1 MDEEELRRLSA
12 RGASLEFD
20 DPSRTKLSE
29 AIFGLVENFWT
40 QLSEKKAY
48 ETSKN
53 ESDKVRR
60 QTNRSVTFYF
70 FITLIFLTSLLLP
83 KWSCDLKYGPCLPA
97 RDFGS
102 RVSGLFV
109 PFVCLE
115 HYFQSANFVSVR
127 YVSIL
132 SVLDAE
138 LSCLQCLLI
147 WQCNEPACWMAICK
161 LDTF

>member
-70 FITLIFLTSLLLP
+70 FITLIFFNLTSP
-83 KWSCDLKYGPCLPA
+83 
-97 RDFGS
+97 
-102 RVSGLFV
+102 VQMV
-109 PFVCLE
+109 
-115 HYFQSANFVSVR
+115 
-127 YVSIL
+127 
-132 SVLDAE
+132 
-138 LSCLQCLLI
+138 
-147 WQCNEPACWMAICK
+147 
-161 LDTF
+161 